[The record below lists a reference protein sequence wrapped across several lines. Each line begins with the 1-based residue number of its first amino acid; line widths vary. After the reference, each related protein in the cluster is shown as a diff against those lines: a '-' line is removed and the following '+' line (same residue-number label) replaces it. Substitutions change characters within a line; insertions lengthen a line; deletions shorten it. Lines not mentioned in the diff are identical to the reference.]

1 MCRAMLGSLHRY
13 RGMAL
18 LPLAALAV
26 HQLRYALAF
35 GGQAPERLAQEGHAY
50 LGSVEAIAVML
61 CAVALGSFLTRLA
74 GAWCGGDADVAAASR
89 HGLLKLWAATAL
101 VLAAIYSGQELLEG
115 FLAAG
120 HPPGVEGVLGS
131 GGWLMLPLSAAIGGL
146 LALLL
151 RGAQAVLAFVRRVRA
166 ARPAASAASPPQLR
180 PALVLAPRRG
190 VLAGSAAGRAPPPR
204 ALLTA

>member
-1 MCRAMLGSLHRY
+1 MPGSLHRY

-26 HQLRYALAF
+26 HQLRYMLAF
-35 GGQAPERLAQEGHAY
+35 GAQAPERLSEQGHAY

-74 GAWCGGDADVAAASR
+74 GAWCGGATTSAPSSSR
-89 HGLLKLWAATAL
+89 HGLLKLWAAGAL
-101 VLAAIYSGQELLEG
+101 VLAGIYSGQELLEG
-115 FLAAG
+115 ILAAG

-131 GGWLMLPLSAAIGGL
+131 GGWLMLPLSVAIGGL

-151 RGAQAVLAFVRRVRA
+151 RGARAVLELVRRVRA
-166 ARPAASAASPPQLR
+166 ARPAAPVAQPPRLR
-180 PALVLAPRRG
+180 PLPVVVPRRNA
-190 VLAGSAAGRAPPPR
+190 LAGSAAGRAPPLR
-204 ALLTA
+204 ALQTA